1 MKLLLLL
8 LLFFLIGCSMTS
20 SEKSKVNLN
29 KNNKISNVEF
39 NINKK
44 TGVNIND

>member
-1 MKLLLLL
+1 
-8 LLFFLIGCSMTS
+8 MTS
-20 SEKSKVNLN
+20 SEKSKVNMN
-29 KNNKISNVEF
+29 ENNKISNVEF

>member
-1 MKLLLLL
+1 MRLLVLL

-20 SEKSKVNLN
+20 SEKSKVNIN
-29 KNNKISNVEF
+29 KNKKISNVEF

-44 TGVNIND
+44 TGVNIDD

>member
-1 MKLLLLL
+1 MKLLVLLL
-8 LLFFLIGCSMTS
+8 LFLIGCSVTS
-20 SEKSKVNLN
+20 SEKPKVNIN
-29 KNNKISNVEF
+29 KNNKVSNVEF

>member
-1 MKLLLLL
+1 MRLLVLLLL
-8 LLFFLIGCSMTS
+8 LIGCSMTS
-20 SEKSKVNLN
+20 YEKSKVNLN

>member
-1 MKLLLLL
+1 MRLLVLL
-8 LLFFLIGCSMTS
+8 LLFFLIGCSVTS
-20 SEKSKVNLN
+20 SKKFKVNTN

-44 TGVNIND
+44 TGVNISD

>member
-1 MKLLLLL
+1 MRLLVLL
-8 LLFFLIGCSMTS
+8 LLFFLIGCNVTS
-20 SEKSKVNLN
+20 SEKSKVNTN

>member
-1 MKLLLLL
+1 MR

-20 SEKSKVNLN
+20 TEKSKVNIY

>member
-1 MKLLLLL
+1 
-8 LLFFLIGCSMTS
+8 MTS
-20 SEKSKVNLN
+20 SETTKVNLN

-44 TGVNIND
+44 TGVKIND

>member
-1 MKLLLLL
+1 MRKLVLL
-8 LLFFLIGCSMTS
+8 LLFFVIGCSMTS
-20 SEKSKVNLN
+20 SEKSKVKIY

>member
-1 MKLLLLL
+1 MRLLVLLS
-8 LLFFLIGCSMTS
+8 LFFLIGCTMTS
-20 SEKSKVNLN
+20 SEKSKVNIN
-29 KNNKISNVEF
+29 KNNKINNVEF

>member
-1 MKLLLLL
+1 MRLLVLL

-20 SEKSKVNLN
+20 SEKSKVNIN

-44 TGVNIND
+44 TGVKIND

>member
-1 MKLLLLL
+1 MRLLVLL
-8 LLFFLIGCSMTS
+8 LLFFLIGCSMTL
-20 SEKSKVNLN
+20 SEKSKVYLN

>member
-1 MKLLLLL
+1 MKLLVLL
-8 LLFFLIGCSMTS
+8 LLFFLIGCSFTS
-20 SEKSKVNLN
+20 SEKPKVNIN
-29 KNNKISNVEF
+29 KSNKISNVEF